1 MRFGMVVRAFPSDS
15 FWRVL
20 EPEPWWYW
28 LLGSSALWAVS
39 RTGALLRAAVRHCPT
54 TPTVVGPSPT
64 GAPHRPRPHQ
74 GPGPSLRPGTQAT
87 DTHSLPPQVG
97 EDAFPA
103 RSLECMLAQPSEA
116 GP

>member
-1 MRFGMVVRAFPSDS
+1 MRFGMVVRTLPSDS
-15 FWRVL
+15 FWHAL

-39 RTGALLRAAVRHCPT
+39 RTGALLRATVRHCPT

-74 GPGPSLRPGTQAT
+74 GPGPSSRPRTQAT
-87 DTHSLPPQVG
+87 GTNPSHRKQ
-97 EDAFPA
+97 EHAFPA
-103 RSLECMLAQPSEA
+103 RSLECMLAQPSEV